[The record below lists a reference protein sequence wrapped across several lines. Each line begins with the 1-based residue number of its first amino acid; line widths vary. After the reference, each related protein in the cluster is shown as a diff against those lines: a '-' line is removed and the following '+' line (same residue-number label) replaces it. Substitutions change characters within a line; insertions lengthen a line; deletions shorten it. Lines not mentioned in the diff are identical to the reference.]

1 MRPDV
6 SELWEFYSSRLGR
19 LTQQRLQPQ
28 ISFFWPDVRG
38 QSVLGM
44 GYAVPFLS
52 PLIDEADR
60 VVALMPATQ
69 GVMHWPSY
77 PQTTDRR
84 HDGLVTLAPNY
95 ELPFE
100 DNCFDRIILVH
111 GLEHAGRTRLLLREI
126 WRVMASGG
134 RLLIIAPNRAS
145 PWAFVERTPFGHGHP
160 YSQSQLSRLLRDNMF
175 QPLRRRGALY
185 MPPWRSRLLLR
196 AAAPIEQ
203 LGGRFGVGLPGVHL
217 VEAEKQIFAAS
228 AIPAP
233 RIRVGAAVTVGVEKS
248 LVVKQRISVDR
259 AASDED

>member
-6 SELWEFYSSRLGR
+6 SELWDFYASRLGR
-19 LTQQRLQPQ
+19 LTRQRLQPQ
-28 ISFFWPDVRG
+28 ISYFWPDVKG

-52 PLIDEADR
+52 PMVDEAER

-77 PQTTDRR
+77 HQATDRPR
-84 HDGLVTLAPNY
+84 GGLVTLAPDY

-100 DNCFDRIILVH
+100 DNCFDRIILAH

-217 VEAEKQIFAAS
+217 VEAEKQIYAAS
-228 AIPAP
+228 AVPAP
-233 RIRVGAAVTVGVEKS
+233 RIRVSEAVTVGADKS
-248 LVVKQRISVDR
+248 LSAKPRMPVARETPDG
-259 AASDED
+259 E